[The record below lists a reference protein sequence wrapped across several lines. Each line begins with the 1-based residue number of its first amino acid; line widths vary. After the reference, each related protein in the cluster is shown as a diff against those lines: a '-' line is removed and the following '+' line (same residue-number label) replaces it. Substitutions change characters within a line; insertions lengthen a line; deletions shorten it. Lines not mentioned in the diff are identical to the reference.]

1 MLHFWSV
8 KVSIVDFDFL
18 LRILKFMSSS
28 HTHTHRRRERETR
41 TRCCKCQQSAG
52 KSSESLMSCR
62 CRCHRIYRCS
72 CIYRCC
78 CRCRCFEASPGAA
91 VCGAPRQATQVACII
106 IKSHSTLSCLS
117 ASISQS
123 NIAVWA
129 DQANLLVFSMLRL
142 PKQQKTKN
150 KTKMRNEAKENLIA
164 RFPIALTHFRLE
176 VNMFANRTKLD
187 TY

>member
-1 MLHFWSV
+1 
-8 KVSIVDFDFL
+8 
-18 LRILKFMSSS
+18 
-28 HTHTHRRRERETR
+28 
-41 TRCCKCQQSAG
+41 
-52 KSSESLMSCR
+52 MSCR
-62 CRCHRIYRCS
+62 YRCHCIYRCS
-72 CIYRCC
+72 CIYRYRCC
-78 CRCRCFEASPGAA
+78 CCCCCSCRCFGASPEAA

-142 PKQQKTKN
+142 PKQQETKN
-150 KTKMRNEAKENLIA
+150 KTKMRNEAKENRIA